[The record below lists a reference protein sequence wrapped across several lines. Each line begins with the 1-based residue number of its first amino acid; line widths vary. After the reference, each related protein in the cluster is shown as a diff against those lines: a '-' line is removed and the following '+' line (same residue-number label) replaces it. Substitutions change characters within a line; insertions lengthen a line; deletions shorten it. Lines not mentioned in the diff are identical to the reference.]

1 MRGLSG
7 SGKTSEAWKIYIH
20 ESKKFNVKDPVP
32 LEELDS
38 DAVISYCSADEYFM
52 KDGVYKYDYSR
63 IGDAHDF
70 CLRKYLKSLSSLTNR
85 VIIVDN
91 TNTETW
97 EYTPYTALARVY
109 GCEICIIEVY
119 RDILACIRDNNHGV
133 PSNAIKEQ
141 FKRYEP
147 TPKGLNTRM
156 VVIGELPNRLTR
168 LFRWVF
174 RIV

>member
-109 GCEICIIEVY
+109 GFEICIIEVY
-119 RDILACIRDNNHGV
+119 RDILACIRDNNHRV
-133 PSNAIKEQ
+133 PSNVIKEQ
-141 FKRYEP
+141 LRRFEP
-147 TPKGLNTRM
+147 TQKGLNTR
-156 VVIGELPNRLTR
+156 VVIIGQLPNRLTR
-168 LFRWVF
+168 LFRWIF